1 MVRIGFI
8 IMWNIICKYKQYGRI
23 SFDFVVY
30 FMYFCLIGT
39 KDMRYRILIT
49 MIISFVCTAFINIAD
64 KIHVSDNEIQACLVN
79 ALENHV
85 DEIST
90 VDFDIFTSGETNYST
105 TNSNTRNFTKRQSV
119 QRLPDRYIFQTNGKA
134 YDKSFI
140 TTYRNVFYHSH
151 IGLLVPYHTHIS
163 LGVLII

>member
-1 MVRIGFI
+1 
-8 IMWNIICKYKQYGRI
+8 
-23 SFDFVVY
+23 
-30 FMYFCLIGT
+30 
-39 KDMRYRILIT
+39 MRFRILILT
-49 MIISFVCTAFINIAD
+49 IISFVCTAFISIAD
-64 KIHVSDNEIQACLVN
+64 KLHVSDNEIHACMLN

-105 TNSNTRNFTKRQSV
+105 TNSNTRNFTKRQSA

-140 TTYRNVFYHSH
+140 TTYRNVFYHSY
-151 IGLLVPYHTHIS
+151 IGPLVPYHTHIS